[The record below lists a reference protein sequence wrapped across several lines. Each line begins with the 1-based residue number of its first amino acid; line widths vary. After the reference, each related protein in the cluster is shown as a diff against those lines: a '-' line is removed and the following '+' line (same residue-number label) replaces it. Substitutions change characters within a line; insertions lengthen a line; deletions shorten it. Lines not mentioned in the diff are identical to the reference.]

1 MEIDYS
7 RLIDTEY
14 VFLFLGG
21 TGGSCVKG
29 IFNYYLHILFP
40 SKYRPIRF
48 NINPITGDCHDINF
62 DYKISHYHEINEL
75 VITKKIILIDFDDD
89 DKKTIAKMVFYKIF
103 WPQVCQDPNTIKT
116 WANGS
121 LSHMDLLDFDL
132 FKKILIEN
140 QDYIGLDPQWKNRQL
155 TAITPVLT
163 IKFKDIF
170 FGNVNQII
178 ANFFQTTQLPE
189 VDTFINEYR
198 TINKKYIDFT

>member
-1 MEIDYS
+1 M
-7 RLIDTEY
+7 
-14 VFLFLGG
+14 
-21 TGGSCVKG
+21 
-29 IFNYYLHILFP
+29 ILKK
-40 SKYRPIRF
+40 S
-48 NINPITGDCHDINF
+48 
-62 DYKISHYHEINEL
+62 L
-75 VITKKIILIDFDDD
+75 LQKIILIDFDDD
-89 DKKTIAKMVFYKIF
+89 DKKTIAKMVFYKVF

-132 FKKILIEN
+132 LKKILIAN

>member
-1 MEIDYS
+1 ME
-7 RLIDTEY
+7 IDTEY

-21 TGGSCVKG
+21 TGGSFVKG

-89 DKKTIAKMVFYKIF
+89 DKKTIAKMVFYKVF

-132 FKKILIEN
+132 LKKILIEN